1 MGDRTK
7 GPWLAHEN
15 QYCFV
20 VRSDGVVLDSLAL
33 VAHRVDRRADAHL
46 IAAAPEMYDAL
57 FALCEYLR
65 HTPAGSKTDTKAY
78 ALFSDG
84 QAALEKALGEA

>member
-7 GPWLAHEN
+7 GPWRVHEN
-15 QYCFV
+15 QYYFA

-33 VAHRVDRRADAHL
+33 VARVDRKADAHL

-65 HTPAGSKTDTKAY
+65 HTPAASKTDTKAY

-84 QAALEKALGEA
+84 QAALKKALGEA